1 NTTIS
6 RQFVRSSGIFTRL
19 KHQIVPRLQ
28 YDFIE
33 DVEQTSASDIPFGGV
48 VSTRK
53 LATLRIENTLLA
65 KRRYLV
71 KPAALTGR
79 SLNRLKQSRFGPA
92 LVQRLEALK
101 DRVYPSEKDLIE
113 SIEELLGRKLP
124 TKERDELLTYA
135 ERGVVLPGSRI
146 TQRPSREGPAWTLAS
161 LNFIQH
167 YDLLKQDPDFVSKG
181 PSPKGNETP
190 PGKPLLPLRMEA
202 KVQPG
207 PQLSISY
214 FNRYDHLKRR
224 ILEYSANVQVGVSAY
239 NKAMVSFRENEETYE
254 DPYGTEI
261 SAGKTFGFGQTV
273 EFSDRLALGYS
284 GTVDLD
290 PQSSEFQRRLSSA
303 NVNLDY
309 RPDCWGIRL
318 NLNESRDKTFTSSGN
333 EEEYVERSLLLSI
346 KLGAADLPDQPLHKI
361 LGR

>member
-1 NTTIS
+1 
-6 RQFVRSSGIFTRL
+6 
-19 KHQIVPRLQ
+19 
-28 YDFIE
+28 
-33 DVEQTSASDIPFGGV
+33 
-48 VSTRK
+48 
-53 LATLRIENTLLA
+53 
-65 KRRYLV
+65 
-71 KPAALTGR
+71 
-79 SLNRLKQSRFGPA
+79 
-92 LVQRLEALK
+92 
-101 DRVYPSEKDLIE
+101 
-113 SIEELLGRKLP
+113 
-124 TKERDELLTYA
+124 
-135 ERGVVLPGSRI
+135 
-146 TQRPSREGPAWTLAS
+146 
-161 LNFIQH
+161 
-167 YDLLKQDPDFVSKG
+167 
-181 PSPKGNETP
+181 
-190 PGKPLLPLRMEA
+190 MEA

-273 EFSDRLALGYS
+273 EFSDKLALGYS

-333 EEEYVERSLLLSI
+333 EEEYVERSLLLTI